1 MDDRVA
7 SIYWVRTRPPMVEG
21 DLSLTVFSGLCKSIR
36 TSLRVALKKKNKEAK
51 KKDKR

>member
-1 MDDRVA
+1 
-7 SIYWVRTRPPMVEG
+7 MVEG

-36 TSLRVALKKKNKEAK
+36 TSPRVALKKKNKEAK